1 MELKCRKTYSLLIDC
16 GLSHSV
22 LLSLSGFFPVD
33 LLFPFTAEISK
44 LDGNLECAFITV
56 DPERDTPD
64 VLEKYLKGEFFH
76 AHA

>member
-1 MELKCRKTYSLLIDC
+1 MWFISFCIVELIR
-16 GLSHSV
+16 V
-22 LLSLSGFFPVD
+22 FPVD
-33 LLFPFTAEISK
+33 LLFPFTAEILK

>member
-1 MELKCRKTYSLLIDC
+1 M
-16 GLSHSV
+16 
-22 LLSLSGFFPVD
+22 D
-33 LLFPFTAEISK
+33 LLFPFTAEILK